1 METTFTMASVLSEGL
16 ELVGS
21 CLSFITTNPILLTGV
36 VIGLASYGIA
46 VVKNAI
52 R

>member
-1 METTFTMASVLSEGL
+1 MSTILSDGL
-16 ELVGS
+16 TLVGKVVE
-21 CLSFITTNPILLTGV
+21 FMTTNSILLTGV
-36 VIGLASYGIA
+36 VIGIASYGIA

>member
-1 METTFTMASVLSEGL
+1 MGSILGDGLS
-16 ELVGS
+16 LVGS
-21 CLSFITTNPILLTGV
+21 VLTFVTENPLLLTGV

>member
-1 METTFTMASVLSEGL
+1 MDGFTMTSVLSEGL
-16 ELVGS
+16 ELVGT

-36 VIGLASYGIA
+36 VLGLASYGIA

>member
-1 METTFTMASVLSEGL
+1 MTDILSNGL
-16 ELVGS
+16 TLVGQVVT
-21 CLSFITTNPILLTGV
+21 FVTENPLLLTGV
-36 VIGLASYGIA
+36 VIGISSYGIA